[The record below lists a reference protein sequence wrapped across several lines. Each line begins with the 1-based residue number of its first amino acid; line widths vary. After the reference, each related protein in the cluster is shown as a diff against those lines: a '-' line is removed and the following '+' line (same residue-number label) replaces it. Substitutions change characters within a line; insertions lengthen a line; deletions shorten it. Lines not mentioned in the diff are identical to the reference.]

1 MQFQDSKERTRPI
14 SSLRV
19 EDWSRTI
26 HVCVYLQNNKIWQLT
41 INYHTLQYCWN
52 NSSILCSSFTRP
64 PHNGVAPFH
73 VWQDQR
79 WSFNTLSRGSCP
91 VSHVCM
97 CTTLSDLDP
106 NDILHT
112 KDAGNRSQIAT
123 TFNPT
128 VLGPLVIP
136 LRWYAWF
143 PYPSKVFDTKFRT
156 KQRETCFHP
165 RNSRFRAQKVR
176 KNIKFWPVTRPI
188 LHLKINRWAFW
199 KRGQAGDKL
208 NRISKFLATAIFFFT
223 PA

>member
-1 MQFQDSKERTRPI
+1 MQFQDSKERTR
-14 SSLRV
+14 
-19 EDWSRTI
+19 TC
-26 HVCVYLQNNKIWQLT
+26 VCVLYVNLQNNKIWQLT
-41 INYHTLQYCWN
+41 INYHTLQYCWILN
-52 NSSILCSSFTRP
+52 TVFLFYSTAAQWRSPNSRLARP
-64 PHNGVAPFH
+64 TMVLQHTFKGFLPRV
-73 VWQDQR
+73 
-79 WSFNTLSRGSCP
+79 T
-91 VSHVCM
+91 CM

-208 NRISKFLATAIFFFT
+208 NRLSKFLATAIFFFT